1 MSLNEARLQAFLAR
15 LAYDLAAAQSAPLV
29 VIGDRLGLY
38 RAMARSGPAT
48 PAELARQTD
57 TDAAYVSEWLVNQ
70 AAAGYVAY
78 DPATGRFELPPE
90 HALALADESSA
101 VFMAGAFQI
110 ATGLVPATDAIAR
123 AFRSGK
129 GVSATAYGAE
139 LFEGMDRASRIRAR
153 GHLLASWLP
162 ALQDVTARLE
172 VGAAVADVGC
182 GQGAAVLVLAGA
194 FPRSQFVG
202 FDVHPPFIE
211 RARRA
216 AAAAGLSGRARF
228 EVASAHDFPGA
239 AYDLVTCLDCL
250 HELADPVAAARHVR
264 SALNA
269 DGTWLVVEPFSSD
282 RVEGNLGPLGRL
294 VSSVSALYCLPAA
307 RAAGG
312 ARLGAPRGESWVR
325 EVAAGG
331 GFSRVRLL
339 PDVPANLVFEIR
351 R

>member
-1 MSLNEARLQAFLAR
+1 VSVNEARLQALLAR
-15 LAYDLAAAQSAPLV
+15 LVYDLAAAQSAPLV

-48 PAELARQTD
+48 PGELARQAGVD
-57 TDAAYVSEWLVNQ
+57 PGYVSEWLVNQ
-70 AAAGYVAY
+70 AAAGYVTY
-78 DPATGRFELPPE
+78 DPATGRFELPAE

-110 ATGLVPATDAIAR
+110 ATGLVRATDAVAR
-123 AFRSGK
+123 AFRTGE
-129 GVSATAYGAE
+129 GVSATAYGTE
-139 LFEGMDRASRIRAR
+139 LFEGMDRASGVRAR
-153 GHLLASWLP
+153 AQLLVAWLP
-162 ALQDVTARLE
+162 ALDDVVARLQA
-172 VGAAVADVGC
+172 GASVADVGC
-182 GQGAAVLVLAGA
+182 GQGAAILALATA
-194 FPRSQFVG
+194 FPRSRFVG

-216 AAAAGLSGRARF
+216 AAAARRDGRVRF
-228 EVASAHDFPGA
+228 EVAAAHDFPGE

-264 SALNA
+264 SALKA

-307 RAAGG
+307 RSAGG
-312 ARLGAPRGESWVR
+312 GRSGAPRGESWVR

-331 GFSRVRLL
+331 GFSCVRLL
-339 PDVPANLVFEIR
+339 PDVAANLVFEIR
-351 R
+351 P